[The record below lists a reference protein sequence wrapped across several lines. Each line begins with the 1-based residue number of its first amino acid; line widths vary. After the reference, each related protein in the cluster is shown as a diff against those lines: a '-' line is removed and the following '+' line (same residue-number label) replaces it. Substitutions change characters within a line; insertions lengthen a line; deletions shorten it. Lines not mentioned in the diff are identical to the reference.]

1 MTKLNYLFSL
11 LCMLAV
17 SSFAFAQP
25 ANDSCADAVDL
36 SASLGQ
42 GADIAV
48 NAGTYD
54 NTDATTVIGDPAT
67 GFDCFGEP
75 DGSGTAPS
83 LDNTVW
89 FKITGDGNVYYIQAT
104 STDCSVN
111 AGIDENNTQMA
122 IYTGVCGVLSSVSCN
137 ENFAD
142 AVAGDYPAALELA
155 TTVGE
160 EYYILVD
167 GFNFDGS
174 IADGE
179 FCMFFT
185 QQDFVTCSD
194 PNVSGGIV
202 TSSATLVCEGESAS
216 LTVTGALA
224 PNEGAVSGYAWLV
237 STTDLQGNPDFNTD
251 PGFFAS
257 VPITPEV
264 NSPFVVDLAANG
276 LLTGAYYFTLAVFGN
291 ATWINPNETTL
302 VSQATL
308 DAACTTLSNSIQ
320 IDYYETE
327 VCPETAVLDVDE
339 SVLNMTVF
347 PNPAQDFINLNINAV
362 EYTKAT
368 IMITNIAGQMVQQ
381 QIVNLTSGAN
391 LLSMDMNNA
400 PAGVYM
406 VSIETG
412 SHQSV
417 SRFLKQ

>member
-11 LCMLAV
+11 LCMLV
-17 SSFAFAQP
+17 IGTFAFAQP

-42 GADIAV
+42 GVGTAV

-54 NTDATTVIGDPAT
+54 NTDATTGLDDPTT

-83 LDNTVW
+83 LDKTVW

-111 AGIDENNTQMA
+111 AGISGNDTQMA
-122 IYTGVCGVLSSVSCN
+122 IYSGACGALSSVSCN
-137 ENFAD
+137 EDFAGSTE
-142 AVAGDYPAALELA
+142 GDYPAALEL
-155 TTVGE
+155 TTIVGE
-160 EYYILVD
+160 EYYILID
-167 GFNFDGS
+167 GFSLNGN
-174 IADGE
+174 ITEGE
-179 FCMFFT
+179 FCVFIT

-194 PNVSGGIV
+194 PNVSGGTV
-202 TSSATLVCEGESAS
+202 TSPTMVTCEGE
-216 LTVTGALA
+216 LTTLTITGALA

-237 STTDLQGNPDFNTD
+237 STTDFQGNPDFNTD
-251 PGFFAS
+251 PGFLAS
-257 VPITPEV
+257 IPITSEV
-264 NSPFVVDLAANG
+264 TSPFVIDLAANG
-276 LLTGAYYFTLAVFGN
+276 FFTGTYYFTLAVFGN

-308 DAACTTLSNSIQ
+308 DAACTTLSNSLQ

-339 SVLNMTVF
+339 SVLDLTVF
-347 PNPAQDFINLNINAV
+347 PNPVQDFINLNINAV

-368 IMITNIAGQMVQQ
+368 IMITNIAGQIVQQ